1 MDGDNDAYR
10 RLMQRYEPQI
20 VRLMWR
26 FTRDRTE
33 AEQLVQDVF
42 VEAFFSLKSYK
53 GQGPFLH
60 WLNKIATRVGYRFWK
75 QRDKAGL
82 FVPIDDFDAVDE
94 SKTNEIDS
102 AHAAEVLHSLFNRLQ
117 ATDRLILTLMYFEEC
132 SIEDIAQRTGW
143 TKAGTKMRAMRAR
156 GKLKKLAEKEKF
168 SEKFEWIK

>member
-1 MDGDNDAYR
+1 LDGDNDAYR